1 MYALRCRG
9 FAELSRASAK
19 IEAWPFVV
27 VGCEWR
33 RGHVVAGAGGYA
45 GERGSGRAR
54 ACTGRSLRS
63 LIARAAEPGWRRH
76 HGTAAERRRVVD
88 GKGWVGDVNDDVE
101 GAQAHGLVL
110 LLLLLLARRATGRF
124 GSCGV

>member
-1 MYALRCRG
+1 MYALRCGG
-9 FAELSRASAK
+9 FAELSRAGAK

-33 RGHVVAGAGGYA
+33 NRHVVAGASGHA
-45 GERGSGRAR
+45 GERGCGRAR

-63 LIARAAEPGWRRH
+63 LIARAAGPGWRRRH
-76 HGTAAERRRVVD
+76 RAATERRRVAD
-88 GKGWVGDVNDDVE
+88 GRGWAGDVNDDVE

-110 LLLLLLARRATGRF
+110 LLLLLLARRGTGRF
-124 GSCGV
+124 GSCGA